1 MTKSY
6 SLHSCLAVVS
16 AWPEL
21 MAAIHARLE
30 LFAVEPS
37 AAYDVELAFQPAD
50 IRLGEDTVAPAGRR
64 VYDFPDG
71 EVTYLDEG
79 DRLTIRV
86 GDRVRAVCEPAAGRA
101 RIFVESPQESDL
113 YLLSHPVLSLLLMEL
128 LKRRGYYPL
137 HAAGLALDGHG
148 VLLAGTSGAGKSTLS
163 VALARRGF
171 SFLSDDTVFLE
182 ADAPG
187 WRIRAFPDQ
196 IDLCADTLDLFP
208 ELQGL
213 ADAELPPG
221 WRKRQIRAETVY
233 AAPISWD
240 VRPRTLIF
248 PSVCGTPTSAIRPLS
263 REAALFE
270 LAPNVLLTD
279 AAASQQHLDA
289 LAGVI
294 SQCTCYRLDTGRD
307 LDDAVDVVRSAMAS

>member
-1 MTKSY
+1 MTRSY
-6 SLHSCLAVVS
+6 SLHSCLAAVS

-30 LFAVEPS
+30 LFAIESSPTH
-37 AAYDVELAFQPAD
+37 DLELTFQSSDAPPA
-50 IRLGEDTVAPAGRR
+50 EHAPTPACRR
-64 VYDFPDG
+64 VYDFPGG
-71 EVTYLDEG
+71 EVSYDDAR

-86 GDRVRAVCEPAAGRA
+86 GDRVCAVCEPATGRA
-101 RIFVESPQESDL
+101 RVLVESPQPSDL
-113 YLLSHPVLSLLLMEL
+113 YLLSHPVLSLVLMEL
-128 LKRRGYYPL
+128 LKRRGLYPL

-163 VALARRGF
+163 VALARGGF

-187 WRIRAFPDQ
+187 WRVRAFPDQ
-196 IDLCADTLDLFP
+196 IDLCADAVDLFP
-208 ELQGL
+208 ELRDV

-248 PSVCGTPTSAIRPLS
+248 PSVCGTPTSVLRPVS
-263 REAALFE
+263 PEEALLE
-270 LAPNVLLTD
+270 LVPNVLLTD
-279 AAASQQHLDA
+279 ASGSQQHLNA
-289 LAGVI
+289 LAGLV

-307 LDDAVDVVRSAMAS
+307 LDDAVAVVRGAIAA